1 MTILND
7 YYASGTNTVRLFTL
21 ELTCSAWTAPILIC
35 NGFTDRTCV
44 TEDSRT
50 LTFIAAAIDVALPK
64 KDSRG
69 AQNITIAIDNVN
81 GEAQAKIDEA
91 MTAEARVSA
100 TLRTY
105 LLSDLTAPAEAPYR
119 MTVQDGSIEQLA
131 VQLRAGFFDLI
142 NVAWPRLL
150 YTTQNAPGLKYL

>member
-7 YYASGTNTVRLFTL
+7 YYASGGNDLRLFTL
-21 ELTCSAWTAPILIC
+21 ELTCPAWTAPILIC
-35 NGFTDRTCV
+35 NGFTDQTCV
-44 TEDSRT
+44 TEDLRT

-69 AQNITIAIDNVN
+69 AQSMTIAIDNVN
-81 GEAQAKIDEA
+81 GEAQSKIDEA

-100 TLRTY
+100 VLRTY
-105 LLSDLTAPAEAPYR
+105 LLSDLSAPAESPYR

-131 VQLRAGFFDLI
+131 VQLQAGFFDLI

-150 YTTQNAPGLKYL
+150 YTTENAPGLRYL

>member
-1 MTILND
+1 MTVLEQV
-7 YYASGTNTVRLFTL
+7 YASAGPDVIIHTL
-21 ELTCSAWTAPILIC
+21 ELTCPAWSAPILIC
-35 NGFTDRTCV
+35 NGFKDQTCV
-44 TEDSRT
+44 TEDART

-91 MTAEARVSA
+91 MVAEARVSA

-105 LLSDLTAPAEAPYR
+105 LLSDLSAPAEAPYR
-119 MTVQDGSIEQLA
+119 MTVQNGSIEQLA
-131 VQLRAGFFDLI
+131 VQLSAGFFDLI

-150 YTTQNAPGLKYL
+150 YTTKNAPGLKYL

>member
-1 MTILND
+1 MTILNS
-7 YYASGTNTVRLFTL
+7 YYASGGPDVRLFTL
-21 ELTCSAWTAPILIC
+21 ELTCPAWTAPILIC
-35 NGFTDRTCV
+35 NGFKDQTCI
-44 TEDSRT
+44 TEDLRP

-69 AQNITIAIDNVN
+69 AQNMTIAIDNVN

-91 MTAEARVSA
+91 MTAEQRVSA

-150 YTTQNAPGLKYL
+150 YTTKNAPGLKYM

>member
-1 MTILND
+1 MTILNQV
-7 YYASGTNTVRLFTL
+7 YASGGDCIISTL
-21 ELTCSAWTAPILIC
+21 ELTCPAWTAPILIC
-35 NGFTDRTCV
+35 NGFTDRTCI
-44 TEDSRT
+44 TEDLRT

-69 AQNITIAIDNVN
+69 AQSMTIAIDNVN

-105 LLSDLTAPAEAPYR
+105 LLSDLSAPAEAPYR

-150 YTTQNAPGLKYL
+150 YTTDNAPGLKYL

>member
-1 MTILND
+1 MTILNQV
-7 YYASGTNTVRLFTL
+7 YASGGPDVRLFTL
-21 ELTCSAWTAPILIC
+21 ELTCQAWSAPILIC
-35 NGFTDRTCV
+35 NGFKDQACV
-44 TEDSRT
+44 TEDART

-69 AQNITIAIDNVN
+69 AQNITIAIDNVS

-91 MTAEARVSA
+91 MIAEQRVSA

-105 LLSDLTAPAEAPYR
+105 LLSDLSTPAEAPYR
-119 MTVQDGSIEQLA
+119 MTVQNGSIEQLA
-131 VQLRAGFFDLI
+131 VQLSAGFFDLI

-150 YTTQNAPGLKYL
+150 YTTKNAPGLSYL

>member
-1 MTILND
+1 MTVLNNF
-7 YYASGTNTVRLFTL
+7 YASGGDDFRLFTL
-21 ELTCSAWTAPILIC
+21 ELTCPAWTGPVLIC
-35 NGFTDRTCV
+35 NGFTDRTCI
-44 TEDSRT
+44 TEDLRT
-50 LTFIAAAIDVALPK
+50 LTFTAAAIDVALPK

-91 MTAEARVSA
+91 MVEESRISA

-119 MTVQDGSIEQLA
+119 MTVQDGSIENIS
-131 VQLRAGFFDLI
+131 VQLSAGFFDLI
-142 NVAWPRLL
+142 NTAWPRLL
-150 YTTQNAPGLKYL
+150 YTTKNAPGLKYL

>member
-1 MTILND
+1 MTILD
-7 YYASGTNTVRLFTL
+7 TFYASGGDVIISTL
-21 ELTCSAWTAPILIC
+21 ELTCPAWSAPILIC

-105 LLSDLTAPAEAPYR
+105 LLSDLSTPAEAPYR

-131 VQLRAGFFDLI
+131 VQLSAGFFDLI

-150 YTTQNAPGLKYL
+150 YTTKNAPGLKYL